1 MGKNALLLP
10 PPRGRTGEGPSGAGG
25 GRFGRPGPR
34 RRPGVEGKERGSC
47 GEMIPCLTSAGDGVW
62 WSGHGG
68 QRRRCYKAGGGGA
81 RGAKEKLG
89 RRRWLWAV
97 DVILG
102 NAPRPLL

>member
-1 MGKNALLLP
+1 MGKNALSSSSLH
-10 PPRGRTGEGPSGAGG
+10 GKAGEGWGRAGG
-25 GRFGRPGPR
+25 GRFGRPEPR

-89 RRRWLWAV
+89 RRRWLWVV
-97 DVILG
+97 DAILG
-102 NAPRPLL
+102 DAPRPLL